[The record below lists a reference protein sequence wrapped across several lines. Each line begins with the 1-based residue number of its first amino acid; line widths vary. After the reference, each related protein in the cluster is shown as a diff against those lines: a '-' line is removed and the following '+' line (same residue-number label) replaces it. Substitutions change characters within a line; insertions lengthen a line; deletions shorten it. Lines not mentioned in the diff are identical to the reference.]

1 MIGNEIISH
10 IKHIQEAARQNRLVV
25 FVGAGASASAGVP
38 TWSTLINEIKNEL
51 PLDVIK
57 NETDYLKIAQLY
69 KEQRGEKE
77 FLERIQD
84 ILRVNTVA
92 PSLIHDAIINLNPCH
107 IITTNYDNLL
117 EQAILRNNKR
127 FHIVRHDEDMPYNH
141 GERMLIKMHGDFESR
156 RIVLT
161 ENDYYDYELNYPL
174 IRSFIISLFASKL
187 VLFVGFS
194 FNDSN
199 IKYILR
205 WVEQALHGHMQRVY
219 WLADRNLTNLEATY
233 YSNKNIQTLYI
244 DPQEVVLQNK
254 IYQEEQS
261 ENLLK
266 RLRVL
271 SNDYRQNNDSVISL
285 SLDYFHKYTDQI
297 VVFGNSLRNFLPA
310 KERRNIYISDLGDI
324 TLPKIYLDKF
334 KEQIE
339 KISISKNEY
348 GDFTRE
354 DIHYLLALLR
364 LNSIYEIDDLELP
377 NVNPNW
383 QNEQTNPMDNFFKG
397 DYCGLEAEIKRL
409 KSSPLTYT
417 REDIILP
424 FILYKIGKYDEAYL
438 RYAELAKEML
448 LHERHILYFICM
460 CNIRAILCTFLNTSS
475 TVLSFDEIL
484 DELNNLN
491 IEQILASLPLDEDI
505 KETLKECA
513 SINTPH
519 KYIKSID
526 LKEKL
531 AIQRKQSELGGK
543 SFNSNISVLM
553 NDFGRLF
560 NMGIEN
566 YIIQDYDRYCEKF
579 YYNIAEGLID
589 SLLTIDKDGHS
600 QSKLDELYTSCV
612 YLVIFIIPN
621 KELCKI
627 FNAHDAKE
635 ISADVDFKEQ
645 LRIIC
650 ENISKYIRRPNHY
663 NDFVNKKITA
673 DYIKN
678 IILLCNFLNTPPKL
692 KDVYLLIVYYW
703 KEGDFK
709 EWTGYLRAFLNCQ
722 KPTAD
727 EAKKLL
733 EVLFAEKPRL
743 NNHNTYDYYIADIA
757 RIAADGNKILT
768 KFVVNYSDK
777 SAIILASLL
786 LVTSKNLKKDII
798 RSILEKKDLCE
809 IIEAEYVT
817 RARFLTV
824 EMLNTYDIIVPQR
837 EEQWVEE
844 YTCNKLFALSQDQNY
859 SYLESGISD
868 FKQKHPCYTF
878 YENPLEFA
886 DTNAIK
892 VTWLFFC
899 PDVDLK
905 ELLRNDKIMK
915 KVKTYCETHK
925 WNEGFRKRI
934 WDVL

>member
-285 SLDYFHKYTDQI
+285 SLDYFRKYTDQI
-297 VVFGNSLRNFLPA
+297 VIFGNSLRNFLPA
-310 KERRNIYISDLGDI
+310 QERRNIYISDLGDI
-324 TLPKIYLDKF
+324 TLPERYSKKF
-334 KEQIE
+334 KEQVE
-339 KISISKNEY
+339 RISISKDEY

-354 DIHYLLALLR
+354 DIHYILALLR
-364 LNSIYEIDDLELP
+364 FNTIYEIGDLDLQR
-377 NVNPNW
+377 VNPEW
-383 QNEQTNPMDNFFKG
+383 TEQTNPIDKFFKG
-397 DYCGLEAEIKRL
+397 DYCVLEAEIKRL

-438 RYAELAKEML
+438 RYTELAKEML

-460 CNIRAILCTFLNTSS
+460 CNIRAILWTFLNTSS
-475 TVLSFDEIL
+475 SVLSLDEIL
-484 DELNNLN
+484 EKLNNLD

-519 KYIKSID
+519 KYIKSVD

-531 AIQRKQSELGGK
+531 ANQRKQSEYGGIAL
-543 SFNSNISVLM
+543 NSNISVLM
-553 NDFGRLF
+553 YDFGRLF
-560 NMGIEN
+560 NMGIGN
-566 YIIQDYDRYCEKF
+566 YIIQDNDRYCEKF

-600 QSKLDELYTSCV
+600 QSKLDELYTACI
-612 YLVIFIIPN
+612 YLLIFIIPN
-621 KELCKI
+621 KDLCKI

-635 ISADVDFKEQ
+635 ISADCAFKEQ
-645 LRIIC
+645 LQIIC
-650 ENISKYIRRPNHY
+650 ENISKYVRRPNQY
-663 NDFVNKKITA
+663 NDFVKKKITA

-678 IILLCNFLNTPPKL
+678 IILLCNFLNTPPNL
-692 KDVYLLIVYYW
+692 KDIYSLIVYYW
-703 KEGDFK
+703 KEGDFT
-709 EWTGYLRAFLNCQ
+709 EWTGYLRAFLDCQ

-733 EVLFAEKPRL
+733 EMLLANKPRL
-743 NNHNTYDYYIADIA
+743 NNDTYDYYVADIA
-757 RIAADGNKILT
+757 RIAAEGKKIVA
-768 KFVVNYSDK
+768 KSVINYTDK
-777 SAIILASLL
+777 SAIVLASLL
-786 LVTSKNLKKDII
+786 LVTSKNLKQDII
-798 RSILEKKDLCE
+798 KHILEKKDLCE

-817 RARFLTV
+817 RAHFLTI
-824 EMLNTYDIIVPQR
+824 EMLRTYDLVIPKR

-844 YTCNKLFALSQDQNY
+844 YTCSKLLALSQDKDY

-878 YENPLEFA
+878 YENPLGYH
-886 DTNAIK
+886 NLNGIK
-892 VTWLFFC
+892 VTWLFYC
-899 PDVDLK
+899 TDTDLK

-925 WNEGFRKRI
+925 WNERFRKRV